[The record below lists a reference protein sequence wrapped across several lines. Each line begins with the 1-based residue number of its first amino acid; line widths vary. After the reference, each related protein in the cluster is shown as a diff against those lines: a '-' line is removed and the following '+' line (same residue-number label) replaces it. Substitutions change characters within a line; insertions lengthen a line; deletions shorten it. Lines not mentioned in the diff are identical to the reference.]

1 MAFPVEALTFA
12 KPTPGPSF
20 PAEGVPRPL
29 AMPRPQFM
37 KSPGKQPNPRASFLD
52 PRSETDRRAAY
63 EDLSS

>member
-1 MAFPVEALTFA
+1 MAFPVEAVTCA
-12 KPTPGPSF
+12 KPNPGLLPSN
-20 PAEGVPRPL
+20 GVPRPL

-52 PRSETDRRAAY
+52 LRSETDRRAAY